1 MTIYKLAK
9 QENDS
14 YIAYKHA
21 IVILWLSVILLVV
34 YEMSE
39 DNSYYYTYSKYR

>member
-1 MTIYKLAK
+1 MAIYKHDIYT
-9 QENDS
+9 NDS
-14 YIAYKHA
+14 YIAYMHV
-21 IVILWLSVILLVV
+21 IVIAWLSVILLVV